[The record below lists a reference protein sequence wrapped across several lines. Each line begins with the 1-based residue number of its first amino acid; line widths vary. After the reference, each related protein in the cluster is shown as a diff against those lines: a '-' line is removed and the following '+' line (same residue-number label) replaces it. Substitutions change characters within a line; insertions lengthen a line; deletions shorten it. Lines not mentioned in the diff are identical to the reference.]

1 MKEQIMSKINDKKQA
16 IVKVDE
22 KLTVLKHSLAAKQ
35 FSVTQMQAKQDKQW
49 DALKRMEKLFM
60 EVSRRVD
67 ESEVLR
73 QKMREMISSEPVD
86 EQGRLPEGVE
96 PVIETEEYKRLNE
109 EYRLLGK
116 INEEALSDINRIY
129 YGKA

>member
-1 MKEQIMSKINDKKQA
+1 MSKINDKKQA